1 MMVIERFYFST
12 GGHIK
17 AIFLKKTLD
26 KSIKIEGF
34 ALKMMTFFKEAFQV
48 NRKSYPERV
57 RSALFHAIKKTAANL
72 DACVKVPGKD
82 FSRKRKLPLQTMLL
96 MLIGMGGG
104 SLSKELYDWFGY
116 TPSTATASAFV
127 QQRNKIRSKA
137 VEMIFNE
144 FVASAMP
151 TMTFR
156 GYRLFAV
163 DGSDLRLP
171 SDPTNDFS
179 LIRNAEGQKQYNLAH
194 LNAMFDLMSKAYVD
208 VTMQGKKGMNEHK
221 ALISMIDRSNIPG
234 KVIVLMDRG
243 YESFNNIAHLQEKK
257 WNFIIRAKESYGM
270 ISNLQL
276 PNSEEFDVDTTLT
289 LTRRQT
295 KETLALLSAYPE
307 RYRWIQPHT
316 TFDYIAPK
324 DPKMYDL
331 RFRVVRFRIS
341 GGCYETVYTNLDS
354 ETFPIGKIKE
364 LYRLRWGIETSFR
377 ELKYTI
383 GLSCLHG
390 KKTDFLLQEVFAR
403 LILYN
408 YASLIA
414 RKIPVPLEK
423 QINFSTAILV
433 CKQFLKGKIRSAQ
446 IFEILSKHL
455 SPIRPGR
462 QYKRYQN
469 PVSAV
474 AFQYRFS

>member
-1 MMVIERFYFST
+1 M
-12 GGHIK
+12 
-17 AIFLKKTLD
+17 
-26 KSIKIEGF
+26 
-34 ALKMMTFFKEAFQV
+34 

-127 QQRNKIRSKA
+127 QQRNKIRFKA
-137 VEMIFNE
+137 VEMIFND
-144 FVASAMP
+144 FVSSAMP

-163 DGSDLRLP
+163 DGSYLRLP

-257 WNFIIRAKESYGM
+257 WNFIIRAKESYGI

-307 RYRWIQPHT
+307 R
-316 TFDYIAPK
+316 
-324 DPKMYDL
+324 
-331 RFRVVRFRIS
+331 
-341 GGCYETVYTNLDS
+341 
-354 ETFPIGKIKE
+354 
-364 LYRLRWGIETSFR
+364 
-377 ELKYTI
+377 
-383 GLSCLHG
+383 
-390 KKTDFLLQEVFAR
+390 
-403 LILYN
+403 
-408 YASLIA
+408 
-414 RKIPVPLEK
+414 
-423 QINFSTAILV
+423 
-433 CKQFLKGKIRSAQ
+433 
-446 IFEILSKHL
+446 
-455 SPIRPGR
+455 
-462 QYKRYQN
+462 
-469 PVSAV
+469 
-474 AFQYRFS
+474 

>member
-1 MMVIERFYFST
+1 MKR
-12 GGHIK
+12 
-17 AIFLKKTLD
+17 
-26 KSIKIEGF
+26 
-34 ALKMMTFFKEAFQV
+34 
-48 NRKSYPERV
+48 RSYPERI
-57 RSALFHAIKKTAANL
+57 RAALFLAIKRTAANL

-82 FSRKRKLPLQTMLL
+82 FSRTRKLPLQAMLL
-96 MLIGMGGG
+96 MLIGMGSG

-116 TPSTATASAFV
+116 TSSTATASAFV
-127 QQRNKIRSKA
+127 QQRNKIRPEA
-137 VEMIFNE
+137 VKMIFNE
-144 FVASAMP
+144 FVSSTTP
-151 TMTFR
+151 TATFQ

-194 LNAMFDLMSKAYVD
+194 LNAMFDLMSKVYVD
-208 VTMQGKKGMNEHK
+208 ATMQGKKGMNEHS
-221 ALISMIDRSNIPG
+221 ALVSMIDRSNIPG

-243 YESFNNIAHLQEKK
+243 YESFNNIAHLQEKE

-295 KETLALLSAYPE
+295 KETLALLSTYPE

-324 DPKMYDL
+324 APNMYDL
-331 RFRVVRFRIS
+331 HFRVVRFRIS
-341 GGCYETVYTNLDS
+341 DGCYETIYTDLDT
-354 ETFPIGKIKE
+354 ETFPVEKIKE

-377 ELKYTI
+377 ELKHII

-403 LILYN
+403 LIFYN

-414 RKIPVPLEK
+414 RQVPAPQGK
-423 QINFSTAILV
+423 QINFSVAILA

-446 IFEILSKHL
+446 IFEILSMHL

-474 AFQYRFS
+474 AFQYRLS

>member
-26 KSIKIEGF
+26 KSI
-34 ALKMMTFFKEAFQV
+34 
-48 NRKSYPERV
+48 
-57 RSALFHAIKKTAANL
+57 
-72 DACVKVPGKD
+72 
-82 FSRKRKLPLQTMLL
+82 
-96 MLIGMGGG
+96 
-104 SLSKELYDWFGY
+104 
-116 TPSTATASAFV
+116 
-127 QQRNKIRSKA
+127 
-137 VEMIFNE
+137 
-144 FVASAMP
+144 
-151 TMTFR
+151 
-156 GYRLFAV
+156 
-163 DGSDLRLP
+163 
-171 SDPTNDFS
+171 
-179 LIRNAEGQKQYNLAH
+179 
-194 LNAMFDLMSKAYVD
+194 
-208 VTMQGKKGMNEHK
+208 
-221 ALISMIDRSNIPG
+221 
-234 KVIVLMDRG
+234 
-243 YESFNNIAHLQEKK
+243 
-257 WNFIIRAKESYGM
+257 
-270 ISNLQL
+270 
-276 PNSEEFDVDTTLT
+276 
-289 LTRRQT
+289 
-295 KETLALLSAYPE
+295 
-307 RYRWIQPHT
+307 
-316 TFDYIAPK
+316 DYIAPK
-324 DPKMYDL
+324 DPAMYDL

-354 ETFPIGKIKE
+354 ETFPIGTIKE

-414 RKIPVPLEK
+414 RKIPVPQEK

-446 IFEILSKHL
+446 IFEISSKHL

>member
-1 MMVIERFYFST
+1 MMVIERFYFSA

-17 AIFLKKTLD
+17 TIFLKKTLD

-34 ALKMMTFFKEAFQV
+34 ALKMMTFFKVAFQV

-144 FVASAMP
+144 FVALAMP

-221 ALISMIDRSNIPG
+221 ALISMIDRSNILG

-316 TFDYIAPK
+316 TFDYIALK
-324 DPKMYDL
+324 DPTMYDL
-331 RFRVVRFRIS
+331 RFLVVRFRIS

-354 ETFPIGKIKE
+354 ETFPIGTIKE

-414 RKIPVPLEK
+414 RKIPVPQEK
-423 QINFSTAILV
+423 QINFSVAILV
-433 CKQFLKGKIRSAQ
+433 CKQFLKGKIRPAQ
-446 IFEILSKHL
+446 IFEILSKYL

-462 QYKRYQN
+462 QYRRYQN

>member
-1 MMVIERFYFST
+1 MMVIERFYFSA

-34 ALKMMTFFKEAFQV
+34 ALKMMTFFKAAFQV

-96 MLIGMGGG
+96 MLIGM
-104 SLSKELYDWFGY
+104 
-116 TPSTATASAFV
+116 
-127 QQRNKIRSKA
+127 
-137 VEMIFNE
+137 
-144 FVASAMP
+144 
-151 TMTFR
+151 
-156 GYRLFAV
+156 
-163 DGSDLRLP
+163 
-171 SDPTNDFS
+171 
-179 LIRNAEGQKQYNLAH
+179 
-194 LNAMFDLMSKAYVD
+194 
-208 VTMQGKKGMNEHK
+208 
-221 ALISMIDRSNIPG
+221 
-234 KVIVLMDRG
+234 
-243 YESFNNIAHLQEKK
+243 
-257 WNFIIRAKESYGM
+257 

-324 DPKMYDL
+324 DSAMYDL

-354 ETFPIGKIKE
+354 ETFPIGTIKE

-414 RKIPVPLEK
+414 RKIPVPQEK
-423 QINFSTAILV
+423 QINFSVAILV
-433 CKQFLKGKIRSAQ
+433 CKQFLKRKIRPAQ
-446 IFEILSKHL
+446 IFGILSKHL